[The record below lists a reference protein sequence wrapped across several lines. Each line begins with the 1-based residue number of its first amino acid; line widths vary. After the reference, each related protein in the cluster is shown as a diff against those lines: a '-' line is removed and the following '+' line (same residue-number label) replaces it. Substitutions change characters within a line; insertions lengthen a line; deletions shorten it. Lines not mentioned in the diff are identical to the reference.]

1 MSESRWCTISGFIFL
16 FRSLFC
22 WLSLAKYFHF
32 TYPPLLKTTV
42 LKGSESLSLPFHTS
56 FWNFYCNKFLQMLQ
70 KANSKRVLIIL
81 LLQLHLR
88 PNSLRLVHP
97 NRPFRRTC
105 QGFLRLL
112 QSKSLLCH
120 LSWQPST
127 EQGRCPDVD
136 EEEDEEELSNG
147 LPWAPQSLS
156 HRLCPPWLRCSCLCT
171 LTLGLKK
178 AFGGSVPGRTT
189 KAGGHQGPAVVE
201 MRDNQ
206 DRSLL
211 HVQNILFFLWQP
223 HNSQC
228 NYPSGWGAREVL
240 KKSNLM
246 ECKRKKEGKM

>member
-1 MSESRWCTISGFIFL
+1 M
-16 FRSLFC
+16 
-22 WLSLAKYFHF
+22 
-32 TYPPLLKTTV
+32 
-42 LKGSESLSLPFHTS
+42 LKGSESLSPPFHTS

-147 LPWAPQSLS
+147 LPWAPPVSTTQTLPAMTKVFLPLYFNTGLKESIWG
-156 HRLCPPWLRCSCLCT
+156 LCPRKNYKSW
-171 LTLGLKK
+171 
-178 AFGGSVPGRTT
+178 RT
-189 KAGGHQGPAVVE
+189 P
-201 MRDNQ
+201 RPCCCWN
-206 DRSLL
+206 
-211 HVQNILFFLWQP
+211 
-223 HNSQC
+223 
-228 NYPSGWGAREVL
+228 
-240 KKSNLM
+240 
-246 ECKRKKEGKM
+246 KR